1 MGAKK
6 QEKLLDLIDTY
17 VFNKILWN
25 DTNKIFLMVSHR
37 INNKEYLIGKK
48 FIDYIDK
55 TGYEKRKKEILLEYV
70 QQDLNIK
77 KNCIADIDNLNKL
90 LQSDYQKIYNILL
103 TLTKDE
109 FTKIC
114 MKLEEEIDSLEHS
127 YITGINL
134 EQSNEEYLRAKKI
147 GYQEILFHL
156 KAIFNSTNKNDI
168 KVLKKKK

>member
-1 MGAKK
+1 MG
-6 QEKLLDLIDTY
+6 QEKENLLDLIDTY

-25 DTNKIFLMVSHR
+25 DTNKTFLMVSYR

-55 TGYEKRKKEILLEYV
+55 MGYEKRKKEILLECV

-77 KNCIADIDNLNKL
+77 KNCIADIENLNKL

-109 FTKIC
+109 FIKIC

-127 YITGINL
+127 YITQINL
-134 EQSNEEYLRAKKI
+134 EHSNEEYLKAKKI
-147 GYQEILFHL
+147 AYQEILFHL
-156 KAIFNSTNKNDI
+156 KAIFNCINTNDI